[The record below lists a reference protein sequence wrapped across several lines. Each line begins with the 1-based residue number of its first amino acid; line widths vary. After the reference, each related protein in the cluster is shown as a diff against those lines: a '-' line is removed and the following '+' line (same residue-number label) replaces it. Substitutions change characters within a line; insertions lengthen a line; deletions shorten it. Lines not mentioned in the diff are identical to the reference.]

1 MCDQTREL
9 VGLVDEHDSGSTH
22 HWTYEFKTFC
32 ALNSRLKM
40 FDCRVFTLSYEF
52 SMRNQYPSFC
62 LNAKGLQMKW
72 LSNNNSPTFKYQV
85 VVVVPHQ
92 AKPILLVRAKS
103 PKIVKN
109 AKSAAAVLEIQYYK

>member
-9 VGLVDEHDSGSTH
+9 VGLDEHDSGSTH

-40 FDCRVFTLSYEF
+40 FDCRVFTLSFEF
-52 SMRNQYPSFC
+52 SMRNQSPSFC

-72 LSNNNSPTFKYQV
+72 LSNNNSSTFKYQV
-85 VVVVPHQ
+85 TKVYSHSQ
-92 AKPILLVRAKS
+92 ILGTAEAYFVCHS
-103 PKIVKN
+103 GPKFQISLIY
-109 AKSAAAVLEIQYYK
+109 AFIGCP